1 MEQSNICHLDNMN
14 IRNREIQKQINERN
28 VTLSAGTHT
37 IPIVSNANV
46 VIVRTSNINDARIS
60 TNVRSHEFRVDRENP
75 AILAQFTPIS
85 NIQIRVFVTPQIFH
99 ISEITTNEPEIF
111 MKPNAVYNHDAMFEP
126 WERFAVFYA
135 GFPTIA
141 VRTAITPMFWNL
153 KNVQISIANS
163 AGTSSVFSIFNRIGG
178 IDRRFISQRSLALNE
193 SLILQNLIAGSD
205 NNQYIIDLHS
215 GSVEVVS
222 LGFQFTQLP

>member
-1 MEQSNICHLDNMN
+1 MEREICHLDNMN
-14 IRNREIQKQINERN
+14 IRNREKQITERN

-37 IPIVSNANV
+37 IPILSNANV

-60 TNVRSHEFRVDRENP
+60 TNVRLHEFRIDRENP

-85 NIQIRVFVTPQIFH
+85 NIQIRVFGTPQIFH

-126 WERFAVFYA
+126 WERFAIFYA

-141 VRTAITPMFWNL
+141 VRTELNPMWDL
-153 KNVQISIANS
+153 KNVQISIVNS

-193 SLILQNLIAGSD
+193 SLILQNLIAGSG
-205 NNQYIIDLHS
+205 NQYIIDLHS

-222 LGFQFTQLP
+222 SGFQFMQLP